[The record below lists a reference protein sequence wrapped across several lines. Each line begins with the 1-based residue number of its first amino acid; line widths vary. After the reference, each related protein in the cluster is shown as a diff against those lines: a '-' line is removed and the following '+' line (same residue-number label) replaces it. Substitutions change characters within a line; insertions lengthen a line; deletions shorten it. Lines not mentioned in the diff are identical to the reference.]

1 MHNRPLGIVDRA
13 KSEECIYRHE
23 SSHAYLYRC

>member
-1 MHNRPLGIVDRA
+1 MHNRPLGIEIGP

-23 SSHAYLYRC
+23 SSHAYLCR